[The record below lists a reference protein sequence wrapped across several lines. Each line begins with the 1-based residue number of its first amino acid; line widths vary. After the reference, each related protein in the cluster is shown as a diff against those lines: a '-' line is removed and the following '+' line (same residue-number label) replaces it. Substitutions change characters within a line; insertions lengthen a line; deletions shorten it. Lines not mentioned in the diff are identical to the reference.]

1 MIYGPKRKRLR
12 EGFPLA
18 MRSLAKLHWI
28 EDPVLTGLLFFLDP
42 RQVATISL
50 ACSSSSP
57 MLVSSVSILPRSAQI
72 RLVCSSSPSRSIS
85 FLLMKSRLRQMF
97 AVKEGWV
104 FADPALGFYFSSFF
118 SSRFSRP
125 LSNLMRVH
133 LSPSCISKSAERR
146 PE

>member
-1 MIYGPKRKRLR
+1 MVDPKL
-12 EGFPLA
+12 
-18 MRSLAKLHWI
+18 S
-28 EDPVLTGLLFFLDP
+28 
-42 RQVATISL
+42 TISL
-50 ACSSSSP
+50 VCSSSCP
-57 MLVSSVSILPRSAQI
+57 MLVSSASIWQRSAQI

-97 AVKEGWV
+97 GVEEGWV

-118 SSRFSRP
+118 LSRFSRP
-125 LSNLMRVH
+125 LFNLMRVH